1 MEIIRDILKMA
12 LDGKTKTKIVYD
24 TKINFRVFNRYA
36 ALLLRKQLLTE
47 KKENKQRLYKTT
59 EKGKKVLTQIEE
71 VLKSIEN

>member
-24 TKINFRVFNRYA
+24 TKRNFRVFNRYA

-47 KKENKQRLYKTT
+47 KKENRQRLYKTT

-71 VLKSIEN
+71 VLKSLEN